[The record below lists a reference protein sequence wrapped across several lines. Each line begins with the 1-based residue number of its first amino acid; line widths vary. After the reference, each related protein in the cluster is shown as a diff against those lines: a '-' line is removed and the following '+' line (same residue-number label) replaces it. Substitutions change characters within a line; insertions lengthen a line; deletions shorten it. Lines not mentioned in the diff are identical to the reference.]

1 MLQNK
6 TLLFCLVLITGF
18 SVKAQDA
25 EQIMKAVQAKY
36 EAYKDMSINYYQKI
50 VDAEGD
56 VLSETDG
63 YLYLMDDYFKIEMAG
78 QVISSDNE
86 KTWMLF
92 TEEKELT
99 IDYLD
104 EDIGFKPSDLFRLYK
119 KNFIYKIDEKVKL
132 NGADH
137 YVVRF
142 TPVDKDEYEFHTI
155 KLYIKLSDNSISKA
169 EIIDASNTVI
179 TYLIKGIKPN
189 QGLKKSF
196 FQMDP
201 KDYQGFIITDNT
213 K

>member
-6 TLLFCLVLITGF
+6 LLLICLFLIPGLAL
-18 SVKAQDA
+18 KAQDA
-25 EQIMKAVQAKY
+25 EKIMKAVQEKY

-50 VDAEGD
+50 VDAEGE
-56 VLSETDG
+56 VLSEADG
-63 YLYLMDDYFKIEMAG
+63 HLYLMDDYFKIDMAG

-92 TEEKELT
+92 TEERELT
-99 IDYLD
+99 IDFID
-104 EDIGFKPSDLFRLYK
+104 EDMGFKPSDLFSLYK
-119 KNFIYKIDEKVKL
+119 KNFIYKIDEKIKL
-132 NGADH
+132 NGTDH

-155 KLYIKLSDNSISKA
+155 KLYVKVSDNSISKA

-179 TYLIKGIKPN
+179 TYDIKSIKPN
-189 QGLKKSF
+189 QGFTKSF
-196 FQMDP
+196 FQMNP